1 MTDDDISTDS
11 AEAGSENG
19 MTWQDDS
26 VEVFIDGDNSNFG
39 ARDTTG
45 ENPEVVDTGGQFVIT
60 ANNAY
65 RHAEAGNPRFD
76 PSSGWFAEAKEN
88 EAGDGYHAEFRI
100 PLSEIGNP
108 QPGEHIGF
116 TVAIN
121 DDDGGGNT
129 DSVLI
134 WTGLDHVEETF
145 GNLVVGHRRT
155 TIAHNRPRNCR
166 DTLLDVA

>member
-1 MTDDDISTDS
+1 MRILRSST
-11 AEAGSENG
+11 
-19 MTWQDDS
+19 
-26 VEVFIDGDNSNFG
+26 
-39 ARDTTG
+39 
-45 ENPEVVDTGGQFVIT
+45 TGGQYVIT

-76 PSSGWFAEAKEN
+76 PSSGWFAETKEN

-145 GNLVVGHRRT
+145 GNLVVGHRRYEGLKAAPP
-155 TIAHNRPRNCR
+155 TIDGKIEDGEYPGADIVSINPFTGVFRVGDDQPRGGR
-166 DTLLDVA
+166 RQLRLAGDAQ